1 MNQTP
6 IKKKKILHTTTR
18 LVLGGGVEKNI
29 YYTVT
34 NLTDEFEF
42 HLSCGPDFKDD
53 LFIDHPEIKIIICPH
68 LVNTLHPLK
77 DLKALWFYYRLIR
90 KEKYAI
96 VHTHETKAS
105 FITKLAAWLARC
117 PYVIYGL
124 HGVTFNDPMSS
135 LKRKFFILLEKLT
148 IHCADLII
156 AVGYNTIEAYHQEK
170 IGKNIPFQVI
180 RSGVDTDSYLKQ
192 AVENNQEKL
201 LFREA
206 LGINKDDIVL
216 ITVGR
221 FSHSKAQRYA
231 IEAFAVLQKKY
242 NHLKF
247 LLIGEGELLEEC
259 KSLAQKLCIPQNN
272 IHFLGYQKDIPR
284 YLSISDIFIFTSLRE
299 GLPRV
304 IVEASLLQV
313 PVVTFE
319 VEGATEV
326 LENEK
331 SGFIVPPKNID
342 LLISKT
348 EQLIL
353 QPALRTSFGKIAHQ
367 HVIQFWDMH
376 IMVQQLQKIYNRNIL

>member
-1 MNQTP
+1 MNQTG
-6 IKKKKILHTTTR
+6 IRKKKVLHTTTR

-34 NLTDEFEF
+34 NLAGEFDF
-42 HLSCGPDFKDD
+42 HLSCGADFKDD
-53 LFIDHPEIKIIICPH
+53 LFGDHPEIKIIICPH
-68 LVNTLHPLK
+68 LVNKIHPLK

-90 KEKYAI
+90 KEKYDI

-148 IHCADLII
+148 IHCADLVV
-156 AVGYNTIEAYHQEK
+156 AVGYDTIEEYHKEN
-170 IGKNIPFQVI
+170 IGKNIPFQVV
-180 RSGVDTDSYLKQ
+180 RSGIDIDGYLKQ
-192 AVENNQEKL
+192 ALQTEEEKL
-201 LFREA
+201 LFRKS
-206 LGINKDDIVL
+206 LDINKEDIVMV
-216 ITVGR
+216 TVGR
-221 FSHSKAQRYA
+221 FSYSKAQRYA
-231 IEAFAVLQKKY
+231 IEAFAALQKKY
-242 NHLKF
+242 TNLKF
-247 LLIGEGELLEEC
+247 LLIGEGELLQDC
-259 KSLAQKLCIPQNN
+259 KKLVQTLGIPGNS
-272 IHFLGYQKDIPR
+272 IYFLGYQKDIPK
-284 YLSISDIFIFTSLRE
+284 YLSVSDVFIFTSLRE

-304 IVEASLLQV
+304 IVEASLLKV
-313 PVVTFE
+313 PVITFE

-331 SGFIVPPKNID
+331 SGFIVPQVNVD

-353 QPALRTSFGKIAHQ
+353 QQALRASFGKIAHQ
-367 HVIQFWDMH
+367 HVMKYWDMR
-376 IMVQQLQKIYNRNIL
+376 IMAQQLQKIYNRNIL

>member
-1 MNQTP
+1 MEQTAY
-6 IKKKKILHTTTR
+6 KKKKILHTTTR

-34 NLTDEFEF
+34 NLADEFEF

-53 LFIDHPEIKIIICPH
+53 LFCNHPDIKIIICPH
-68 LVNTLHPLK
+68 LINTIHPLK

-90 KEKYAI
+90 KEKYDI

-135 LKRKFFILLEKLT
+135 LKRKFYILLEKIT
-148 IHCADLII
+148 IHCADLIV
-156 AVGYNTIEAYHQEK
+156 AVGYNTIEAYHKEN
-170 IGKNIPFQVI
+170 IGKNVPFEIV
-180 RSGVDTDSYLKQ
+180 RSGVDIDDYLKQ
-192 AVENNQEKL
+192 AIQTKEEKSS
-201 LFREA
+201 FRKL
-206 LGINKDDIVL
+206 LGINDNDIVL

-221 FSHSKAQRYA
+221 FSYSKAQRYT
-231 IEAFAVLQKKY
+231 IEAFAALQKRHA
-242 NHLKF
+242 NLKL
-247 LLIGEGELLEEC
+247 LLIGEGELLQDC
-259 KSLAQKLCIPQNN
+259 KTLAKSLGVVDNSIY
-272 IHFLGYQKDIPR
+272 FLGYQKDIPK
-284 YLSISDIFIFTSLRE
+284 YLSISDLFIFTSLRE

-304 IVEASLLQV
+304 IVEASILKV

-331 SGFIVPPKNID
+331 SGFIVPQTNLD
-342 LLISKT
+342 TLISKT

-353 QPALRTSFGKIAHQ
+353 QPDLRATFGNNAHQ
-367 HVIQFWDMH
+367 YVIQYWDMH
-376 IMVQQLQKIYNRNIL
+376 IMARKLRKIYLRNTV